1 MIRDTGKLNAT
12 GFSDWPII
20 TPPYHLYAY
29 KSPEFGIRFNDTIKA
44 WGLVCYS
51 LKNRHRQ
58 TPHPKWIWTVLPRR
72 LAMWIQHRLY
82 TNIYKTEE
90 RHVLSSLGLKL
101 AISFFRTKAKNA
113 FYIYPAISP
122 TEQLQRYIFCRTWRS
137 FQGVFLRLTYYIFQ
151 NYHFLWINR
160 ALWAV
165 FYIRIS
171 NNVPKRRNFDTKFC
185 SERILCILIYRK
197 NADDADLAQINA
209 DLYFLSADRRS
220 PLFLRTSA
228 PVCVVCVLLIQCAK
242 FPSTAYFTKTA
253 YLFCQDSLLTLPMQL
268 TCFYLLHQRGN
279 GTASVDTSLNCGVKD
294 IYNMV

>member
-1 MIRDTGKLNAT
+1 MSVRPFLRSDTTKICFLLEHDALFKEFFYALPITFFKITVFYGLT
-12 GFSDWPII
+12 G
-20 TPPYHLYAY
+20 LYEQFFTY
-29 KSPEFGIRFNDTIKA
+29 GFLRMYQKGGILIPNFARN
-44 WGLVCYS
+44 G
-51 LKNRHRQ
+51 
-58 TPHPKWIWTVLPRR
+58 
-72 LAMWIQHRLY
+72 
-82 TNIYKTEE
+82 
-90 RHVLSSLGLKL
+90 
-101 AISFFRTKAKNA
+101 
-113 FYIYPAISP
+113 FY
-122 TEQLQRYIFCRTWRS
+122 
-137 FQGVFLRLTYYIFQ
+137 VFLST
-151 NYHFLWINR
+151 
-160 ALWAV
+160 A
-165 FYIRIS
+165 
-171 NNVPKRRNFDTKFC
+171 
-185 SERILCILIYRK
+185 K